1 MIVPRETSERLDQYC
16 DLLIRWNS
24 HINLVAPGSLND
36 LRRRHLDDSLQV
48 ADLIRKESGSW
59 VDFGS
64 GGGLPGIVLAIAKAG
79 TDMTFTLI
87 ESDQRKATFLR
98 TVTREVGLPN
108 VTILSSRI
116 EALPPLNADHVSAR
130 ALAPLR
136 QLMAYLHR
144 HLAPTGTAFLMK
156 GRQWKAEVEDARSE
170 WLFDYVAHP
179 SRTQEGAATLEISGV
194 SHGEK

>member
-1 MIVPRETSERLDQYC
+1 
-16 DLLIRWNS
+16 
-24 HINLVAPGSLND
+24 
-36 LRRRHLDDSLQV
+36 
-48 ADLIRKESGSW
+48 
-59 VDFGS
+59 
-64 GGGLPGIVLAIAKAG
+64 
-79 TDMTFTLI
+79 MTFTLV

-108 VTILSSRI
+108 VTILSGRI

-136 QLMAYLHR
+136 QLMTYLHR
-144 HLAPTGTAFLMK
+144 HLAPTGKAFLMK

-194 SHGEK
+194 SHGAK